1 MKSCTLKFKV
11 MILHQKKGGVLT
23 LGWGGISALNAG
35 VCVARCDDPEGA
47 DVVVVLHAYSH
58 HVTATCGRA
67 KEDDRAPL

>member
-35 VCVARCDDPEGA
+35 VCVSGVRGT
-47 DVVVVLHAYSH
+47 VLHAVMTLKVLMLWLFY
-58 HVTATCGRA
+58 TPT
-67 KEDDRAPL
+67 LTM